1 MIGGS
6 RFMREGLTLQRLKDF
21 VALDNLTAQTPLIEV
36 MNDSTVRIWTAYDT
50 TRTHG
55 TFCEVLQNG
64 SVKTVT
70 VYPSGRRHEIINKPP
85 NDTKR
90 LRVSKRQDT
99 PTRNARRTKKV
110 SKGS

>member
-36 MNDSTVRIWTAYDT
+36 MNGTVRIWTAYDT

-70 VYPSGRRHEIINKPP
+70 IYPSGRRHEILNKPP
-85 NDTKR
+85 DNIKR
-90 LRVSKRQDT
+90 VRVSKGQDT
-99 PTRNARRTKKV
+99 PARNTRRAKKV
-110 SKGS
+110 SKGT

>member
-6 RFMREGLTLQRLKDF
+6 RFMREGLTLERLKDF
-21 VALDNLTAQTPLIEV
+21 VALNNLTAQTPLIEV
-36 MNDSTVRIWTAYDT
+36 RNDNTVRIWTAYDT

-70 VYPSGRRHEIINKPP
+70 IQPSGKLHEIINKPP
-85 NDTKR
+85 NNIKR
-90 LRVSKRQDT
+90 VRSRAGQDT
-99 PTRNARRTKKV
+99 PARNTRRAKKV
-110 SKGS
+110 SKGA